1 MAHRWCNIPNVKQPN
16 LGRTREGK
24 QDPQAIAAEAA
35 EPWAHKWHTQ
45 HPRLHEG
52 ALAALA
58 GVRTTQLRRQP
69 ANETAK
75 LLEAR
80 FNVEAV
86 RQACKSFLVNTSV
99 GTDGW
104 KFREWAAL
112 PDEYLAV
119 LTAILA
125 KTVTTLAVPAQTL
138 IPRLSLLAN
147 KLGVANDRD
156 MFQLLPPAA
165 QTAGAIAA
173 GMGPRN
179 SRQPTHRRHSSART
193 RPTTRHSPPSAE
205 DGNRSG
211 ARICGHPDAVGF
223 RSLL

>member
-125 KTVTTLAVPAQTL
+125 KTVTTLAAPTQTL
-138 IPRLSLLAN
+138 IPRLSLLAK
-147 KLGVANDRD
+147 KLGGGERSGHV
-156 MFQLLPPAA
+156 PAS
-165 QTAGAIAA
+165 TACCSNCWRHRCGH
-173 GMGPRN
+173 GTKK
-179 SRQPTHRRHSSART
+179 QPTADP
-193 RPTTRHSPPSAE
+193 PTTQQRQDETHDSP
-205 DGNRSG
+205 
-211 ARICGHPDAVGF
+211 
-223 RSLL
+223 